1 MKRTEQMMQRTK
13 PKVLAAGAV
22 MLVAW
27 ACTAYAQPASNSAEI
42 DAFAARLKAQY
53 PATRFDAVNPA
64 PVPNLY
70 EVTMGK
76 NVAYVEP
83 TGRYFVFGH
92 VWDMQARKDL
102 TADRKAA
109 LDKVDPAALPKEL
122 AIRSVRGSGKRVLY
136 VMADPHCGYCRQ
148 LEKTL
153 GEIDD
158 VSVYT
163 FVLPILGPESR
174 RLAADIWCAPD
185 RAAAWRD
192 WMLRSV
198 APPAAKSGCETPI
211 AAIERLA
218 ESMGI
223 GATPAL
229 VASDG
234 RKYAGAL
241 PAPELNT
248 WLGQVG
254 AGTRDAVTSTV
265 KTSAR

>member
-1 MKRTEQMMQRTK
+1 MNKLPSWSRHR
-13 PKVLAAGAV
+13 VLAALALAGWCAV
-22 MLVAW
+22 AS
-27 ACTAYAQPASNSAEI
+27 AQADGSPADAME
-42 DAFAARLKAQY
+42 AFAARLKSQY
-53 PATRFDAVNPA
+53 PSTRFDAVTPA

-76 NVAYVEP
+76 NVAYVDP
-83 TGRYFVFGH
+83 TGRYFLFGH

-122 AIRSVRGSGKRVLY
+122 AIRLVRGSGKQVLY
-136 VMADPHCGYCRQ
+136 VMADPQCGYCRQ

-153 GEIDD
+153 GEVND
-158 VSVYT
+158 VTVYT
-163 FVLPILGPESR
+163 YLLPILGPDSR
-174 RLAADIWCAPD
+174 RLAADVWCAPD
-185 RAAAWRD
+185 RAAAWRE

-198 APPAAKSGCETPI
+198 PPPAAPAACETPF

-229 VASDG
+229 IAADG
-234 RKYAGAL
+234 RKHAGAL
-241 PAPELNT
+241 PGAELIA
-248 WLGQVG
+248 WLGQTT
-254 AGTRDAVTSTV
+254 GTARAAALTTA
-265 KTSAR
+265 KTPAR

>member
-1 MKRTEQMMQRTK
+1 MTRRTTSSASAAMAWLISALFSTA
-13 PKVLAAGAV
+13 LAQSVSGGNDV
-22 MLVAW
+22 
-27 ACTAYAQPASNSAEI
+27 

-53 PATRFDAVNPA
+53 PATRFDAVMPA

-83 TGRYFVFGH
+83 TGRYFLFGH

-136 VMADPHCGYCRQ
+136 VMADPQCGYCRQ
-148 LEKTL
+148 LERAVGDL
-153 GEIDD
+153 DD

-163 FVLPILGPESR
+163 FLLPILGPESR
-174 RLAADIWCAPD
+174 RLAADVWCAPD
-185 RAAAWRD
+185 KGAAWRD
-192 WMLRSV
+192 WMLRGV
-198 APPAAKSGCETPI
+198 PPPAAGPSCETPF

-229 VASDG
+229 VAADG
-234 RKYAGAL
+234 RKHAGAL
-241 PAPELNT
+241 PAAELSA
-248 WLGQVG
+248 WLGPIG
-254 AGTRDAVTSTV
+254 AAPRDAATTTV
-265 KTSAR
+265 KTPAR